1 MIFLWLLMEEGT
13 MRLINTQEH
22 NKHWTQRQDID
33 KEKSLLAIIQE
44 NSQLPEKDQA
54 RYQHLLRKCESK
66 TITLEELAE
75 YQTLSNQLE
84 TRNLKRIEALIA
96 LAQIKGRHYR
106 V

>member
-1 MIFLWLLMEEGT
+1 
-13 MRLINTQEH
+13 MRLINTQKH
-22 NKHWTQRQDID
+22 NKHWTQGQDID
-33 KEKSLLAIIQE
+33 KEESLLAIIEE
-44 NSQLPEKDQA
+44 NSQLPERDQT

-66 TITLEELAE
+66 TISLEELAE

>member
-1 MIFLWLLMEEGT
+1 
-13 MRLINTQEH
+13 MRLINTQKH
-22 NKHWTQRQDID
+22 NKDWTQAQDID
-33 KEKSLLAIIQE
+33 QEKSLLAIIQA

-66 TITLEELAE
+66 TISLEELAE
-75 YQTLSNQLE
+75 YQTLTNQLE

-96 LAQIKGRHYR
+96 LAQIKGRHYK

>member
-1 MIFLWLLMEEGT
+1 
-13 MRLINTQEH
+13 MRLINTQKH
-22 NKHWTQRQDID
+22 NKHWTQAQDID
-33 KEKSLLAIIQE
+33 QEKSLLAIIQE

-66 TITLEELAE
+66 TISLEELAE
-75 YQTLSNQLE
+75 YQTLSNKLE

>member
-1 MIFLWLLMEEGT
+1 
-13 MRLINTQEH
+13 MRLINTQKQ
-22 NKHWTQRQDID
+22 NKHWTQGQDID